1 MIATEK
7 VVEYYFQ
14 EEKKEAAKTPNLTSA
29 SAQAQLDKR
38 NKRSSAGGTTWTTL
52 DDTLSD
58 ESGSNELSKIRRKMK
73 RLDINS
79 DFDALSGKL
88 ESPKS

>member
-1 MIATEK
+1 MMK
-7 VVEYYFQ
+7 Q
-14 EEKKEAAKTPNLTSA
+14 K
-29 SAQAQLDKR
+29 
-38 NKRSSAGGTTWTTL
+38 KRSSAGGTTWTTL

-58 ESGSNELSKIRRKMK
+58 ESGNEFSKLRRKMK

-79 DFDALSGKL
+79 DFDALSGKHL